1 LEELVYDKRSH
12 HSSRPNTARIF
23 ATNEFTQA
31 RRALR
36 DFPLIRNCDL
46 DQLSEIAE
54 QPVLPPGRRE
64 HALDL
69 LNTPFWIA
77 LTECAM
83 ELMHGKAPGF
93 PSWCNDVARS
103 TEALLASLGRP
114 AARQM
119 DSSAYHVDR
128 MLSSPQE
135 SKLLEEIS
143 KRIPPTQLGDDKLK
157 TGKNTKI
164 GLSMADRLQ
173 ALLCG
178 VYRSLKF

>member
-1 LEELVYDKRSH
+1 
-12 HSSRPNTARIF
+12 
-23 ATNEFTQA
+23 
-31 RRALR
+31 
-36 DFPLIRNCDL
+36 
-46 DQLSEIAE
+46 
-54 QPVLPPGRRE
+54 
-64 HALDL
+64 
-69 LNTPFWIA
+69 LNAPFWMA

-143 KRIPPTQLGDDKLK
+143 KLIPPTQLGDDKLK

-178 VYRSLKF
+178 VYRRLKFQAADFDKMIDLLYALELYCNIIALQTNETQVR